1 MQKKVSKLPD
11 QQQLEAA
18 FEQFNAVSDKLIG
31 AYRQLESQV
40 AVLNQQLDEANNAL
54 RQQVSANASLAE
66 RLGML
71 LEALPAG
78 VLELSE
84 DGRIISENPAAIQML
99 GHHVEGSD
107 WNDVLPLLTPTEI
120 DQSYRLESGQHLTLQ
135 YKALPASGGQIALL
149 HDVSR
154 LHQLSGALARQEKLA
169 AMGSMAASL
178 AHQLRTPLSTAML
191 YASNLKKVDL
201 KEEDRQKFIDKILTR
216 LKALEGL
223 IQNMLGFV
231 RGQVSECEPLDLA
244 GILEDLGAV
253 FLPQCQTRGIDFV
266 CSAPP
271 VSAITVKGDRKALIG
286 AMTNLLENAMYFSRN
301 GTCIELSVSLRGST
315 VCLAVSD
322 SGPGIPE
329 AEMGRLFEPFYTTR
343 SGGTGLGLA
352 IVKKVAEELGGEV
365 ACTNRPEGGA
375 RFEFCLPVCPD
386 TMAVHT
392 EKIQ

>member
-1 MQKKVSKLPD
+1 MPKKVSKLPD

-31 AYRQLESQV
+31 AYRQLESQA

-54 RQQVSANASLAE
+54 RQQVSANAALAE
-66 RLGML
+66 RLGLL

-78 VLELSE
+78 VLELSDE
-84 DGRIISENPAAIQML
+84 DQVISENPAAIQML
-99 GHHVEGSD
+99 GRHVQNQHWQD
-107 WNDVLPLLTPTEI
+107 ILPLLTPTEI
-120 DQSYRLESGQHLTLQ
+120 DQSYRLESGRYLTLQ
-135 YKALPASGGQIALL
+135 YKPLPASGGRIALL
-149 HDVSR
+149 QDVTR
-154 LHQLSGALARQEKLA
+154 LNQLSGELARQEKLA

-191 YASNLKKVDL
+191 YASNLKNADL

-244 GILEDLGAV
+244 GVLDDLGAV
-253 FLPQCQTRGIDFV
+253 FLPQCHARGIDFV
-266 CSAPP
+266 CRADPE
-271 VSAITVKGDRKALIG
+271 SAITVKGDRKALIG
-286 AMTNLLENAMYFSRN
+286 AMTNLLENAMYFSHN
-301 GTCIELSVSLRGST
+301 GSCIELSVSLRGQS

-322 SGPGIPE
+322 SGPGIAE
-329 AEMGRLFEPFYTTR
+329 AELGRLFEPFYTTR

-352 IVKKVAEELGGEV
+352 IVKKVADELGGEV
-365 ACTNRPEGGA
+365 ACANRPEGGA
-375 RFEFCLPVCPD
+375 RFEFCLPVYAGM
-386 TMAVHT
+386 TVVNT
-392 EKIQ
+392 ETTQ